1 MAGKSAKIDST
12 AEFERSAKTAR
23 KADKYVLRLYVAGV
37 CGRSSAAIRSVTAL
51 CEEHLKDRYELEI
64 IDIYQQPTL
73 AKGEQIIAAPTLI
86 KQLPQPLRRF
96 IGDMADKE
104 RIHVGL
110 DLRPK
115 K

>member
-1 MAGKSAKIDST
+1 MPRKSAVVNST
-12 AEFERSAKTAR
+12 AEFEKSVKT
-23 KADKYVLRLYVAGV
+23 KEKYVLRLYVAGISV
-37 CGRSSAAIRSVTAL
+37 RSSAAIRTVTAL

-86 KQLPQPLRRF
+86 KQLPKPLRRL

-104 RIHVGL
+104 RILVGL

>member
-1 MAGKSAKIDST
+1 MAKKSTAKNST
-12 AEFERSAKTAR
+12 AEFEKAAKAAR
-23 KADKYVLRLYVAGV
+23 RAEKYVLRLYVAGINV
-37 CGRSSAAIRSVTAL
+37 RSSAAIRTVMAI
-51 CEEHLKDRYELEI
+51 CEEHLKDHYELEI
-64 IDIYQQPTL
+64 IDIYKQPTL

-86 KQLPQPLRRF
+86 KKLPQPLRRF

-104 RIHVGL
+104 RILVGL